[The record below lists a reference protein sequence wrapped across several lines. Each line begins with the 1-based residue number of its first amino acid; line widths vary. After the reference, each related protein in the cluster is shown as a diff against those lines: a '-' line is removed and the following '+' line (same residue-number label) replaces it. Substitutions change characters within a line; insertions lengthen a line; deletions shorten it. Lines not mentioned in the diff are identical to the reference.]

1 MIRLDDDILQWIDEY
16 AEFNGVTKT
25 KLIRDILMEKMQD
38 DEDYLDAVTSIEE
51 SKNEPTISREEM
63 IKRFALYDWA
73 FNKKA
78 EKRFSKLDKVVQ
90 KRLLAWLD
98 NNIHN
103 SSDPRLFG
111 KSLEG
116 ERKTLWWYRIGKYRL
131 IADIQD
137 DVFLVT
143 VVKVGKR
150 NDIYKQGK

>member
-1 MIRLDDDILQWIDEY
+1 M
-16 AEFNGVTKT
+16 
-25 KLIRDILMEKMQD
+25 
-38 DEDYLDAVTSIEE
+38 
-51 SKNEPTISREEM
+51 
-63 IKRFALYDWA
+63 YDWA
-73 FNKKA
+73 FNKTA
-78 EKRFSKLDKVVQ
+78 EKQFSKLDKAVQ

-98 NNIHN
+98 NNIHH

-111 KSLEG
+111 KALEG
-116 ERKTLWWYRIGKYRL
+116 ELKTFWRYRVGKYRL